1 MANSQKRGNRAK
13 PPDSVENVRLAQHM
27 RATVK
32 TGQYVAETW
41 TERQNVET
49 GQKRPTPRKTSKLA
63 QHVRATLKTGQY
75 VEETLTERQNMET
88 GQKRPTP
95 RKTSKLAQ
103 HVRATLKTGQYV
115 EETWPKRG
123 NRAKTPDST
132 ENVQTSAAR
141 ARDAENWPIRCTNMD
156 RT

>member
-1 MANSQKRGNRAK
+1 MANTPKRGNREK
-13 PPDSVENVRLAQHM
+13 PHDSVENVRLAQHV

-63 QHVRATLKTGQY
+63 QHMRATLKTGQY
-75 VEETLTERQNMET
+75 VAETWTERQNVET

-95 RKTSKLAQ
+95 WKTS
-103 HVRATLKTGQYV
+103 
-115 EETWPKRG
+115 
-123 NRAKTPDST
+123 D
-132 ENVQTSAAR
+132 
-141 ARDAENWPIRCTNMD
+141 
-156 RT
+156 